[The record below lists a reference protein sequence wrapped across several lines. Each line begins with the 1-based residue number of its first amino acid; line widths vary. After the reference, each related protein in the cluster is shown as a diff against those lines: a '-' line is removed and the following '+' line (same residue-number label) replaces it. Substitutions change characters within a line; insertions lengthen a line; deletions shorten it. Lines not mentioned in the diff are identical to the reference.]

1 MKLCVGLLLA
11 SCAVSLAVAA
21 GQSEGALKAGDDAP
35 AFSLKGSD
43 GKNYELAGFRGKKA
57 VVIAWFPKAFTGG

>member
-1 MKLCVGLLLA
+1 MRRLLMLVVAMLMLLA
-11 SCAVSLAVAA
+11 PARAD
-21 GQSEGALKAGDDAP
+21 EGDHAELNVGDPAP

-43 GKNYELAGFRGKKA
+43 GKTHSLEKLAGKT